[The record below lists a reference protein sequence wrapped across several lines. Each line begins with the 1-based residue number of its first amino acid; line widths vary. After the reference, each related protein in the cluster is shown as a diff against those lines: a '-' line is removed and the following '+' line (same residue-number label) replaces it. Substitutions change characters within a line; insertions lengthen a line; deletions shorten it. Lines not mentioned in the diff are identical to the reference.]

1 MGTGSAVRRAGDPRP
16 EAAGDLLERE
26 REVARL
32 REAVEA
38 AGRGEGSA
46 TVVCGA
52 AGTGKSRLL
61 AAAAEHAGEAG
72 LRVLAGCGREL
83 ERRVTLGAAVD
94 LLARPVAAAGADERR
109 RLLGGPAAPA
119 AGLFTPAHREPSHGA
134 VAYPAA
140 GAILLGLC
148 WLVAHLTGWDMP
160 GAALRPTLLLM
171 DDAQWADTATQS
183 FLAMLADRLDQ
194 LPLALVIAVRDDEA
208 WTGTTTLRRLAARP
222 RGRLLT
228 PAPLT
233 EEAVGRLVAAAFPAA
248 DRAFADAVA
257 HASGG
262 NPFLVS
268 ELLRSLYGAGAAPVA
283 GAVPDLVPDAVLHSV
298 LARLARLPGDAAR
311 LAASVAVLGDGTPLR
326 RAAAH
331 AGLEVEPAERA
342 ADALA
347 GAQLFRPGSPLS
359 FVHPL
364 VGAAVYADQP
374 AFARSR
380 AHLRAVDLLT
390 ADGEG
395 AAKAAGHLLATEP
408 EGDPGVAAGLREAAD
423 RALRL
428 GDPGAA
434 ARLLARAAAEPPP
447 AELRAE
453 VLLELAR
460 AQTLAGDLAAEA
472 TLTEALGLLAAGDAG
487 GRVRALT
494 LLASVRHGRGDQAG
508 AAAACEEALG
518 LFEPHDPR
526 RQDDLAEC
534 LAIAIFHPGLRRTVE
549 ERLRPLLEGA
559 GHAGPALL
567 AHIVLWRALAGD
579 PPALVR
585 SAAERALTAP
595 AAGSPL
601 NPAGQG
607 ALLGLTL
614 HGLVIAGELTAAED
628 AASAAMAAARRRGDI
643 LAYGY
648 ASYHRALSRL
658 GQGSLPEALADME
671 AAQVPYAAGWTT
683 GGGWNGWL
691 LARVLL
697 EHGDRAAAAE
707 ALRMADLHSADSME
721 AGLVRHVRAQLAL
734 AEGRPDVALE
744 EARAAGRHLG
754 QVYGIDHPGL
764 LPWRTTAALAAD
776 LLGDHGQAARLAARA
791 LQRAREVGVTRDIGI
806 ALRVSGL
813 VARPVPD
820 VALLAEAAATL
831 QRIPAALEQARAL
844 VDLGAALRRTG
855 DRDACTRPLKEGL
868 ALADR
873 LHARPLAERARA
885 ELHAIGLRPRRAA
898 VTGIDALTAAE
909 RRVALLALHGHTNRQ
924 IAQDLFITTKTVETH
939 LARVYRKLAIAN
951 RRQLHTAFHRGCLS

>member
-1 MGTGSAVRRAGDPRP
+1 MRRADGRRPR
-16 EAAGDLLERE
+16 ADGDLLERE

-32 REAVEA
+32 REAVDA
-38 AGRGEGSA
+38 AGRGDGSA

-52 AGTGKSRLL
+52 AGTGKTRLL
-61 AAAAEHAGEAG
+61 AAAAEYARDAG
-72 LRVLAGCGREL
+72 LRVLAGCGRDL
-83 ERRVTLGAAVD
+83 ERRIALGAAVD
-94 LLARPVAAAGADERR
+94 LLAGPLAAAGPDERR
-109 RLLGGPAAPA
+109 RLLGGPASPA
-119 AGLFTPAHREPSHGA
+119 AGLFTPAHRDGESSRGGVP
-134 VAYPAA
+134 YPAA

-160 GAALRPTLLLM
+160 GAAQQPTLLLM
-171 DDAQWADTATQS
+171 DDAQWADAASQS
-183 FLAMLADRLDQ
+183 FLAMLADRLGQ
-194 LPLALVIAVRDDEA
+194 LPLALVIAVRDDED
-208 WTGTTTLRRLAARP
+208 WTETATLRRLMARP

-233 EEAVGRLVAAAFPAA
+233 DEAVGRLVTAAFPTA
-248 DRAFADAVA
+248 DRAFAGAVA

-262 NPFLVS
+262 NPFLVD
-268 ELLRSLYGAGAAPVA
+268 ELLRSLRGDGVAPVA
-283 GAVPDLVPDAVLHSV
+283 GAVPDLVPDTVLHSV
-298 LARLARLPGDAAR
+298 LVRLARLPGDAAR

-331 AGLEVEPAERA
+331 AGLEVEPAGHA

-347 GAQLFRPGSPLS
+347 AAHLFQPGSPLS

-364 VGAAVYADQP
+364 IGAAVYADQP
-374 AFARSR
+374 AFTRSR
-380 AHLRAVDLLT
+380 AHRRAADLLT

-395 AAKAAGHLLATEP
+395 VAKVAGHLLATEP
-408 EGDPGVAAGLREAAD
+408 EGDPAAVAGLREAAD

-434 ARLLARAAAEPPP
+434 VRLLQRAVGEPPP
-447 AELRAE
+447 AGLRGE

-460 AQTLAGDLAAEA
+460 AQRLVGDIAAEA
-472 TLTEALGLLAAGDAG
+472 TLTEGLGLLAGDAG
-487 GRVRALT
+487 GRGRALT
-494 LLASVRHGRGDQAG
+494 LLAAVRHGRGDQAG

-518 LFEPHDPR
+518 LLGPYAPG

-534 LAIAIFHPGLRRTVE
+534 LAIAIFHPRLRRKAE

-559 GHAGPALL
+559 RHGGPVTRPAVL

-585 SAAERALTAP
+585 SMADRALTAP
-595 AAGSPL
+595 AAGSEPT
-601 NPAGQG
+601 PSPHG
-607 ALLGLTL
+607 ALLGLAL

-628 AASAAMAAARRRGDI
+628 AASAAMVAARRRGDT

-658 GQGSLPEALADME
+658 NQGSLPEALADLE
-671 AAQVPYAAGWTT
+671 AAQVPYAAGWTSA
-683 GGGWNGWL
+683 GGWIGWL
-691 LARVLL
+691 LARVLM
-697 EHGDRAAAAE
+697 EYGDRAAAAE
-707 ALRMADLHSADSME
+707 ALRMADRHSADSME

-744 EARAAGRHLG
+744 EAHAAGHHLG
-754 QVYGIDHPGL
+754 QIYGIDHPGL

-776 LLGDHGQAARLAARA
+776 LLGDHPQAARLAAQA
-791 LQRAREVGVTRDIGI
+791 LERAREVGVTRDIGI

-820 VALLAEAAATL
+820 IALLTEAAATL
-831 QRIPAALEQARAL
+831 QRTPAALEQARAL
-844 VDLGAALRRTG
+844 VGLGAALRRTG

-885 ELHAIGLRPRRAA
+885 ELRAAGLRPRRTA

-939 LARVYRKLAIAN
+939 LARAYRKLAISN
-951 RRQLHTAFHRGCLS
+951 RRELHTAFATVARH